1 MIGYILLFVALGLYF
16 NKSYRYISLFL
27 YVSFMLGYSGGF
39 GLWTDK
45 VLGVKNMDLAL
56 VYTFVIN
63 GYLLLTRQNLFRPYR
78 NHSHVWLIL
87 YKVLIA
93 FLLCCAVFSYVHY
106 HFTPYQIL
114 QGERSFLLLLS
125 LPILVRVKPVELQR
139 ILELCLWITVLT
151 SVLYILQVVFGRP
164 LMPYNGEYKLDSTV
178 GLVRLYNSPA
188 LLDFF
193 IIASFVCP
201 RFFPGN
207 VNVYRIIFFVAL
219 MMTLGRTQIFT
230 TLLGVVLATVFTGKA
245 TTLLKAIAVLGI
257 LFLPFMEMVTQR
269 FDEGSTSADI
279 RSTMSGGAAEYS
291 GGDGTL
297 TYRMAWIYERYDYL
311 KDRPMSEQIFGL
323 GMISG
328 SQPIVYKMYRFQIG
342 LINEYGEIH
351 QLDTP
356 DTSYGNLLSK
366 LGFVGMFIYLG
377 FCISLAVFIFRKR
390 LEFPMMIVCAAG
402 LIVLFIGSMS
412 GSALSEPRNFT
423 FYFLAVGML
432 YKGNLANRLLD
443 RNSKWLLT
451 HK

>member
-1 MIGYILLFVALGLYF
+1 
-16 NKSYRYISLFL
+16 
-27 YVSFMLGYSGGF
+27 MLGYSGGF

-193 IIASFVCP
+193 IKSD
-201 RFFPGN
+201 
-207 VNVYRIIFFVAL
+207 
-219 MMTLGRTQIFT
+219 Q
-230 TLLGVVLATVFTGKA
+230 
-245 TTLLKAIAVLGI
+245 
-257 LFLPFMEMVTQR
+257 
-269 FDEGSTSADI
+269 
-279 RSTMSGGAAEYS
+279 
-291 GGDGTL
+291 
-297 TYRMAWIYERYDYL
+297 TY
-311 KDRPMSEQIFGL
+311 
-323 GMISG
+323 
-328 SQPIVYKMYRFQIG
+328 
-342 LINEYGEIH
+342 
-351 QLDTP
+351 
-356 DTSYGNLLSK
+356 
-366 LGFVGMFIYLG
+366 
-377 FCISLAVFIFRKR
+377 C
-390 LEFPMMIVCAAG
+390 
-402 LIVLFIGSMS
+402 
-412 GSALSEPRNFT
+412 
-423 FYFLAVGML
+423 
-432 YKGNLANRLLD
+432 
-443 RNSKWLLT
+443 
-451 HK
+451 

>member
-1 MIGYILLFVALGLYF
+1 MLGYFLLLISLGLYF
-16 NKSYRYISLFL
+16 FKRYRYISLFL

-45 VLGVKNMDLAL
+45 VLDAKNMDLAL

-63 GYLLLTRQNLFRPYR
+63 GYLLLTRQNLFRPFH
-78 NHSHVWLIL
+78 NHSHAWLIW
-87 YKVLIA
+87 YKLLIG
-93 FLLCCAVFSYVHY
+93 FLLCSAVFSYVHY

-114 QGERSFLLLLS
+114 QGGRSYLLLLS
-125 LPILVRVKPVELQR
+125 LPILVRVKPDELQR

-151 SVLYILQVVFGRP
+151 SVLYILQIVFGRP
-164 LMPYNGEYKLDSTV
+164 LMPYNGEPSLDSTT

-193 IIASFVCP
+193 LIASFVCS
-201 RFFPGN
+201 RFFSGN
-207 VNVYRIIFFVAL
+207 VNVYRIIFFAAL
-219 MMTLGRTQIFT
+219 MCTLGRTHIFT
-230 TLLGVVLATVFTGKA
+230 TLLSVVLATVFTGKA
-245 TTLLKAIAVLGI
+245 STLMKTIAVLGV
-257 LFLPFMEMVTQR
+257 LFLPFMGMITQR
-269 FDEGSTSADI
+269 FDKGSTGADI
-279 RSTMSGGAAEYS
+279 RNTLSGGATKYS
-291 GGDGTL
+291 SGDGTM

-311 KDRPMSEQIFGL
+311 KDRPISEQVFGL
-323 GMISG
+323 GLISG
-328 SQPIVYKMYRFQIG
+328 SQPIVYKMYHFQIG

-377 FCISLAVFIFRKR
+377 FCISLAAFIYRKR
-390 LEFPMMIVCAAG
+390 LEFPMLVVCAAG
-402 LIVLFIGSMS
+402 FMVLFIGSMS
-412 GSALSEPRNFT
+412 SSALSEPRNFT

-432 YKGNLANRLLD
+432 AKGYLNNRLLN
-443 RNSKWLLT
+443 RNSKWLLI